1 MKKIFI
7 TVVLLT
13 AIISVKAQDMM
24 MSKKGTPILPEA
36 GDWSIGISATDFI
49 DWAFDKAH
57 IMTNSQQFLS
67 SSAVKPQKDMT
78 LVGLYM
84 KDANTAY
91 RGRVRI
97 GFTSHTDTEGSL

>member
-1 MKKIFI
+1 MKKIFL
-7 TVVLLT
+7 TVALLT
-13 AIISVKAQDMM
+13 AIISVKAQDNM

-36 GDWSIGISATDFI
+36 GDWSIGIDASPFI
-49 DWAFDKAH
+49 DWAFDKTK
-57 IMTNSQQFLS
+57 IMAPNNQQI
-67 SSAVKPQKDMT
+67 SADDAVFSQKDMT

-97 GFTSHTDTEGSL
+97 GSTSHPDTP